1 MRGAAVNRIGGFE
14 RRLSLQTRIFGI
26 LTDIVPSLRDQ
37 TIQDN
42 ANAAIERFI
51 V

>member
-1 MRGAAVNRIGGFE
+1 MDIG
-14 RRLSLQTRIFGI
+14 IP
-26 LTDIVPSLRDQ
+26 TDIVPSLRDP

-42 ANAAIERFI
+42 ANAAIKWFI

>member
-1 MRGAAVNRIGGFE
+1 LR
-14 RRLSLQTRIFGI
+14 TWIFGI
-26 LTDIVPSLRDQ
+26 LTDIVPSLLDP

>member
-1 MRGAAVNRIGGFE
+1 MDIG
-14 RRLSLQTRIFGI
+14 IP
-26 LTDIVPSLRDQ
+26 TDIVPSLRDP

-42 ANAAIERFI
+42 VNAAIKWFI